1 MLQTNTYQAILITNQ
16 DSQSYAIFIYECDL
30 IEWSGLDPI
39 YARVGLASGAG
50 IFSLHPL
57 SGNESV
63 NGIDCLNNPQSQIV
77 NFVYDLNTFDI
88 VGYPTPSSS
97 VPIMSSTVV
106 TNVQSSSGQKTPT
119 KITLS
124 TPFTPLATNT
134 PLTTNTLSEPEGN

>member
-1 MLQTNTYQAILITNQ
+1 M
-16 DSQSYAIFIYECDL
+16 
-30 IEWSGLDPI
+30 
-39 YARVGLASGAG
+39 
-50 IFSLHPL
+50 
-57 SGNESV
+57 

-106 TNVQSSSGQKTPT
+106 TNVQSSSDDLNTFDILGYPTPSSSVPIMSSTVVTNVQSSSGQKTPT

-124 TPFTPLATNT
+124 TLFTPLATNT
-134 PLTTNTLSEPEGN
+134 PLTTNTLSEPEGNNILLRIQ